1 MHGGREIM
9 RNNRSTFLLVVVA
22 VLVIL
27 SWMAADAVL
36 RVDAANGDSTIR
48 FKRTFSIAAGKNRE
62 AAQMAKEIA
71 KYVSDNYSETT
82 VVAYMETL
90 GDLGEVSW
98 FADYKDLATLES
110 VFQRLAADQGYQA
123 IVNRARAGGLLLEG
137 TGRDTLYRQIP

>member
-1 MHGGREIM
+1 M

-48 FKRTFSIAAGKNRE
+48 FQRTFRIAAGKNRE
-62 AAQMAKEIA
+62 ATQFAKEVA
-71 KYVSDNYSETT
+71 KYLSDNYSEITL
-82 VVAYMETL
+82 VAYTETF
-90 GDLGEVSW
+90 GDLGKVSW

-110 VFQRLAADQGYQA
+110 VFQRIATDQGYLA
-123 IVNRARAGGLLLEG
+123 IVARASASGLSVEG
-137 TGRDTLYRQIP
+137 TGHDTLYSQIP